1 MVKVAGIV
9 RPMFPISLH
18 LTAGVL
24 SDNTKGKKKGC
35 ISKYSEG
42 IVCQTYRYTTWI
54 IT

>member
-9 RPMFPISLH
+9 RPMFSVSLH

-24 SDNTKGKKKGC
+24 SDNTKEKKKGC
-35 ISKYSEG
+35 LSKYSEG
-42 IVCQTYRYTTWI
+42 VACQTYRNTTWK